1 MNFYPQ
7 FLLVLTCN
15 FQAFNSQ
22 FSTLENQKNCHTKFK
37 IFTALYNQKQKE
49 CLKFQ
54 ITKEHHR
61 LINPKKLHII
71 KPITGNQ
78 NLKGHRKTVPALF
91 SPPPHAATNAQRAD
105 IGLCA
110 LVANLHVP
118 YTSSYSSVVGIFL
131 LILATDFHGFLKAKC
146 GFRVGSKDRHVELFL
161 WLVSEQVGTEER
173 GIKPGVAG
181 KKI

>member
-91 SPPPHAATNAQRAD
+91 SPPSPRSNKCSKSGHWIVCFSCQPARTIHFQLFFCCGNFSTNFGHRF
-105 IGLCA
+105 
-110 LVANLHVP
+110 P
-118 YTSSYSSVVGIFL
+118 WIFE
-131 LILATDFHGFLKAKC
+131 G
-146 GFRVGSKDRHVELFL
+146 
-161 WLVSEQVGTEER
+161 
-173 GIKPGVAG
+173 
-181 KKI
+181 